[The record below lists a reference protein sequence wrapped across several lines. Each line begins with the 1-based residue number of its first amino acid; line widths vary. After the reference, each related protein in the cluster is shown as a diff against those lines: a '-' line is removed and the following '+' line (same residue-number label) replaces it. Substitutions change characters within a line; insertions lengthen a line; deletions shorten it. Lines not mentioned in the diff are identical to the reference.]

1 MRRSGDEG
9 ECVCVCDGGEEGVK
23 VVVVM
28 VFGCK
33 KNVAGEVSGAEK
45 NREIWPCTV
54 YWIDRN
60 ERDAG
65 SSITQNGLLHCPH
78 SQYIY
83 MICI

>member
-1 MRRSGDEG
+1 
-9 ECVCVCDGGEEGVK
+9 VGEEGMK

-60 ERDAG
+60 EETRG
-65 SSITQNGLLHCPH
+65 HPSPRTVSSIARTP
-78 SQYIY
+78 SIF
-83 MICI
+83 I